1 MGRSGL
7 RPSRHR
13 LLRPSS
19 LTFYRRA
26 DAGRARALRKRASSL
41 LDSACSLSQRTHSAS
56 QGRQA
61 RRPVWHPSA
70 RAVRRCD
77 RGAHPCKP
85 ARGARHGLERF
96 PLWLSAEPLRIRPCA
111 TDKRSRR
118 CCLSLSS
125 QQRTL
130 RGYVRRARPIQR
142 ARRGGV
148 PLTCRQRRLTAT
160 PGDFPTSSEPGG
172 MGQRDDNRWRPFAG
186 HLIRTG

>member
-13 LLRPSS
+13 LLWPSS
-19 LTFYRRA
+19 LTFTGA
-26 DAGRARALRKRASSL
+26 PTQAGLGHCEKRASSL

-61 RRPVWHPSA
+61 RPPGLASFCSSSSAVRPGSSPVPEYRVLSFHVEDAGPPGPSA
-70 RAVRRCD
+70 AGVSQH
-77 RGAHPCKP
+77 GAP
-85 ARGARHGLERF
+85 ATALKASCY
-96 PLWLSAEPLRIRPCA
+96 WLSAEPLRIRPCA

-130 RGYVRRARPIQR
+130 RGYVRRA
-142 ARRGGV
+142 GLFKGH
-148 PLTCRQRRLTAT
+148 
-160 PGDFPTSSEPGG
+160 
-172 MGQRDDNRWRPFAG
+172 AG
-186 HLIRTG
+186 AAFL